1 MSKDT
6 VVDGKTGKTFNSV
19 APAKDGK
26 IYYTVSSTNY
36 PLDEGLSEMFGEPSG
51 RLMVYD
57 PETEQNKVLQENVH
71 FANGIILSPNED
83 FIVFAECFRYRL
95 LKYHLRGAKAGASP

>member
-1 MSKDT
+1 MI
-6 VVDGKTGKTFNSV
+6 DGKVAKTFNSV

-36 PLDEGLSEMFGEPSG
+36 HLDESVGEMLGAPSG

-57 PETEQNKVLQENVH
+57 SATNENNVLLENIH
-71 FANGIILSPNED
+71 FANGIVLSPDED
-83 FIVFAECFRYRL
+83 YLIFAECLRFRL
-95 LKYHLRGAKAGASP
+95 HKYFIRGPKAGNLFS

>member
-1 MSKDT
+1 MVCMSGETTQLVSKDE
-6 VVDGKTGKTFNSV
+6 VVDGKSAKTFNSV

-36 PLDEGLSEMFGEPSG
+36 PLDESVGEMFGVPSG

-57 PETEQNKVLQENVH
+57 PATKTNKVLKENIH
-71 FANGIILSPNED
+71 FVMPLKSCT
-83 FIVFAECFRYRL
+83 FISF
-95 LKYHLRGAKAGASP
+95 SN

>member
-1 MSKDT
+1 VPKDEI
-6 VVDGKTGKTFNSV
+6 VDGKIAKTFNSV

-36 PLDEGLSEMFGEPSG
+36 ALHESVGEMFGAPSG

-57 PETEQNKVLQENVH
+57 PATKKSKVLKENIH
-71 FANGIILSPNED
+71 FVIIA
-83 FIVFAECFRYRL
+83 FL
-95 LKYHLRGAKAGASP
+95 L